1 MYRRAAI
8 AAFLLTALRA
18 APQATGAASG
28 PVILKSTSRVVQL
41 EVVVSDSSGRPVHG
55 LQKNDFVVTDNGRPR
70 DIRIFGG
77 ETDVQQTAPSS
88 ATAPSPGV
96 YSNRLGMRDAR
107 MVTAIV
113 LDDVPRPDGLQQN
126 RGIGAFNRPELWL
139 QPEVWL
145 QMVRVEAV
153 SAIHRME
160 PGQVIAIYA
169 ACPELRVVQDYTSDP
184 DRLAASLN
192 SFVPPRRAGATGK
205 KQPRT
210 IDTLVPPM
218 LAALRE
224 VAGGMSGASGRKSIV
239 WISQAYGTEMSP
251 SAMSEETESAIAA
264 LNAADVTLYAV
275 DTRFSPTC
283 ESPANIAQG
292 QGSIVPLTCSQPP
305 DISDE
310 WMEYVARATGGRAF
324 SGGNAYAFQER
335 DAQGK
340 LTRATYGLQ
349 SDRGLVDDAIHFAA
363 DDSRYTY
370 EMGFYVS
377 ESELD
382 GEVHRLGVTV
392 PAHPKLVLRY
402 RSGYTATTSAAT
414 TPPAQGFA
422 EPDSTPTPASPLN
435 PDEVGI
441 DATIDTAA
449 GAKNELRI
457 SLALAP
463 KTVTKTADGVIVIE
477 AAFTQTAAS
486 GKELAKVEETVRV
499 PSPEAQTEMVRYSR
513 VVKLIKGAALLHVTI
528 RDQATNRAGSIAI
541 PIGKQ

>member
-1 MYRRAAI
+1 MYRRAVI
-8 AAFLLTALRA
+8 AAFMLQAALRA
-18 APQATGAASG
+18 APQATEAASG

-41 EVVVSDSSGRPVHG
+41 EVLVSDSSGRPVHG
-55 LQKNDFVVTDNGRPR
+55 LQKSDFVVTDNGRQR

-88 ATAPSPGV
+88 PTAPSPGV
-96 YSNRLGMRDAR
+96 YSNRLEMRDSR
-107 MVTAIV
+107 VVTAIV
-113 LDDVPRPDGLQQN
+113 LDDVPRPDGLQRN
-126 RGIGAFNRPELWL
+126 RGIAALSRPEIWL
-139 QPEVWL
+139 EMARL
-145 QMVRVEAV
+145 EATQ
-153 SAIHRME
+153 AIHRME

-184 DRLAASLN
+184 DRQAASLN
-192 SFVPPRRAGATGK
+192 SFVPPRIMDSAGK

-239 WISQAYGTEMSP
+239 WISQAYGTEMNP
-251 SAMSEETESAIAA
+251 AAIGDATESAIAA
-264 LNAADVTLYAV
+264 FNDSDVSLYAV
-275 DTRFSPTC
+275 DTRFSPSC
-283 ESPANIAQG
+283 EPPDNIPEG
-292 QGSIVPLTCSQPP
+292 RSSVVSLTCSQPP

-324 SGGNAYAFQER
+324 SGGNAFGFQER

-340 LTRATYGLQ
+340 LIRGTRGLQ
-349 SDRGLVDDAIHFAA
+349 GDRGLVDDAIRFAA

-392 PAHPKLVLRY
+392 PAHPRLAVRY
-402 RSGYTATTSAAT
+402 RRGYTATSGAAAT
-414 TPPAQGFA
+414 PTARGFA
-422 EPDSTPTPASPLN
+422 GPESNPTTASPLN
-435 PDEVGI
+435 SDEVGI
-441 DATIDTAA
+441 DATIDKAA
-449 GAKNELRI
+449 EAKNELRI

-463 KTVTKTADGVIVIE
+463 ETVTRTADGVIVLD
-477 AAFTQTAAS
+477 ATFTQTAAS
-486 GKELAKVEETVRV
+486 GKQLVKVEETVRV
-499 PSPEAQTEMVRYSR
+499 PSPEAQVEMVRYSR

-541 PIGKQ
+541 PIGR